1 LNIGI
6 LVTIVLK
13 GKTVKAVTAPATV
26 KGDDAQCHCDYTW
39 EGEY

>member
-26 KGDDAQCHCDYTW
+26 KGDDAQCHCDYAW